1 MAIRINFGLRGLRS
15 PLLWLAL
22 LLASL
27 GWMLIAVPAANA
39 QGDDYAIEGGW
50 FFTQTGSDSANPLDG
65 YAVVDDDDA
74 LFWTAF
80 ESYGGVGAVGYPVS
94 RRFLWDGF
102 VTQVMQKAVFQWR
115 PDLGGTAF
123 INVFDDLHNHG
134 FDQELVDLLVP
145 APEQFLE
152 SGLSWPEIVSTRT
165 ALLDRDSRLAAAYAA
180 APDPLQFYGLPTS
193 RVRDFDGLRAIR
205 LQRAVLQVWTKDF
218 PWAAAGTVTV
228 ANGGDLAKQL
238 GLFPQP
244 PLEPH
249 QPEVVPPVWGAPV
262 ESQYLTGNWFVDTPG
277 STLIV
282 RRRPSTTASVVE
294 RLTHG
299 TEVFPTGLT
308 ILAGGLDWVE
318 LGPNRWVAGEF
329 LRPYRPHPVP
339 SPTPEPTMGVDYT
352 SGQWR
357 ADVPGSFLNIRTRP
371 SLTAPIAGRA
381 PHGQV
386 LALSGNQIESGG
398 SLWLELTNGNWIAA
412 EFVSM
417 ADPDPI
423 AVAPETAGE
432 ILDRVNG
439 LRRQLGLDPLTIS
452 SALTQSAS
460 QHSNY
465 WIRNRGDFHNEV
477 PGREF
482 FSGITIYD
490 RAKAA
495 GYELNWIDEV
505 AGLLDP
511 PRTLEWALASVYH
524 RYMFLHPS
532 AVHLGFGSA
541 SDGNVILT
549 IFSVGLRVDT
559 SPPNPTPTI
568 FPIHRSTGV
577 NPRWDGF
584 ESPDPAPGI
593 ERPLGAPITAQF
605 RLGDDVSW
613 GTATLIRTSDAT
625 AVPATVQVSQ
635 WRRSLSLVPHSPLDP
650 GERYRFD
657 VAWTVNGQRGNT
669 VSTFTTSV

>member
-1 MAIRINFGLRGLRS
+1 MIRLNFGLGGLRL
-15 PLLWLAL
+15 PLISTAL
-22 LLASL
+22 LLAFL
-27 GWMLIAVPAANA
+27 GWMLVAMPAANA
-39 QGDDYAIEGGW
+39 QNGDHAIEGGW
-50 FFTQTGSDSANPLDG
+50 FFTQTGGDTANPLDG
-65 YAVVDDDDA
+65 YAVVDDEAA

-123 INVFDDLHNHG
+123 INVFDDLNNHG
-134 FDQELVDLLVP
+134 FDEDLVDLLVP
-145 APEQFLE
+145 APEQFPE
-152 SGLSWPEIVSTRT
+152 SGLSWPEIISTRT
-165 ALLDRDSRLAAAYAA
+165 ALLDRDSRLAAAYVA

-193 RVRDFDGLRAIR
+193 RVHDFDGLRAIR

-238 GLFPQP
+238 GLFPPP

-249 QPEVVPPVWGAPV
+249 QPEVVPPVWGAPL
-262 ESQYLTGNWFVDTPG
+262 ESEYSTGNWFVDTPG

-308 ILAGGLDWVE
+308 VLAGGLDWVE
-318 LGPNRWVAGEF
+318 LGPSRWVAREF
-329 LRPYRPHPVP
+329 LRPYSPHPVP
-339 SPTPEPTMGVDYT
+339 SPTPEPPVGVDYT
-352 SGQWR
+352 SGQWQ

-371 SLTAPIAGRA
+371 SLSAPIAGRA

-386 LALSGNQIESGG
+386 LSPSGNQIESGG
-398 SLWLELTNGNWIAA
+398 SLWLELTNGNWVAA

-417 ADPDPI
+417 ADPEPI
-423 AVAPETAGE
+423 PVAPETAGE
-432 ILDRVNG
+432 LLDRVNG
-439 LRRQLGLDPLTIS
+439 LRRQLGLNRLTIS
-452 SALTQSAS
+452 SALSRSAS
-460 QHSNY
+460 QHANY
-465 WIRNRGDFHNEV
+465 WIRHRGDFHNEI

-549 IFSVGLRVDT
+549 IFSVGLQVDT
-559 SPPNPTPTI
+559 SPPTPTPTI

-593 ERPLGAPITAQF
+593 ERPLGSPITAQF
-605 RLGDDVSW
+605 RLGDDVAW
-613 GTATLIRTSDAT
+613 GTATLIRTSDA
-625 AVPATVQVSQ
+625 AAEPATVQVSE
-635 WRRSLSLVPHSPLDP
+635 WRRSLSLVPHSPLDR
-650 GERYRFD
+650 GERYRFE
-657 VAWTVNGQRGNT
+657 VAWTVNGQRGST
-669 VSTFTTSV
+669 VSTFTTAP

>member
-1 MAIRINFGLRGLRS
+1 MIRLNFGLGGLRL
-15 PLLWLAL
+15 PLIWTAL
-22 LLASL
+22 LLAFL
-27 GWMLIAVPAANA
+27 GWMLVAMPAANA
-39 QGDDYAIEGGW
+39 QNGDHAIEGGW
-50 FFTQTGSDSANPLDG
+50 FFTQTGGDTANPLDG
-65 YAVVDDDDA
+65 YAVVDDAAA

-123 INVFDDLHNHG
+123 INVFDDLNNHG
-134 FDQELVDLLVP
+134 FDEDLVDLLVP
-145 APEQFLE
+145 APEQFPE
-152 SGLSWPEIVSTRT
+152 SGLSWPEIISTRT
-165 ALLDRDSRLAAAYAA
+165 ALLDRDSRLAAAYVA

-193 RVRDFDGLRAIR
+193 RVHDFDGLRAIR

-238 GLFPQP
+238 GLFPPP

-262 ESQYLTGNWFVDTPG
+262 ESEYSTGNWFVDTPG
-277 STLIV
+277 STLLV

-308 ILAGGLDWVE
+308 VLAGGLDWVE
-318 LGPNRWVAGEF
+318 LGLNRWVAREF
-329 LRPYRPHPVP
+329 LRPYSPHPVP
-339 SPTPEPTMGVDYT
+339 SPTPEPPVGVDYT
-352 SGQWR
+352 AGQWQ

-371 SLTAPIAGRA
+371 SLSAPIAGRA
-381 PHGQV
+381 PDGQV
-386 LALSGNQIESGG
+386 LSLSGNQIESGG
-398 SLWLELTNGNWIAA
+398 SLWLELTNGNWVAA

-417 ADPDPI
+417 PDPEPI
-423 AVAPETAGE
+423 PVAPETAGE
-432 ILDRVNG
+432 LLDRVNG
-439 LRRQLGLDPLTIS
+439 LRRQLGLNRLAIS
-452 SALTQSAS
+452 SALSRSAS
-460 QHSNY
+460 QHANY
-465 WIRNRGDFHNEV
+465 WMRHRGDFHNEI

-549 IFSVGLRVDT
+549 IFSVGLQVDT
-559 SPPNPTPTI
+559 SPPTPTPTI

-593 ERPLGAPITAQF
+593 ERPLGSPITAQF
-605 RLGDDVSW
+605 RLGDDVVW
-613 GTATLIRTSDAT
+613 GTATLIRTSDA
-625 AVPATVQVSQ
+625 AAEPATVQVSE
-635 WRRSLSLVPHSPLDP
+635 WRRSLSLVPHSPLDR
-650 GERYRFD
+650 GERYRFE
-657 VAWTVNGQRGNT
+657 VAWTVNGQRGST
-669 VSTFTTSV
+669 VSTFTTAP